1 MDMYEK
7 SLKMFLDEN
16 KVEKEN
22 TLVVLK
28 LPYQTYVPMVKLTNV
43 ISWTEQN
50 CLFTGTNGNDF
61 KFQEYYKVVE
71 YFANYTKARMGLA
84 MGVNNLVDIFDE
96 KYYHLSGGIL
106 ELLENY
112 SSDMKVFLYPM
123 LEKWNITTSKSKS
136 TS

>member
-7 SLKMFLDEN
+7 SLKMFLEEN

-28 LPYQTYVPMVKLTNV
+28 LHYQIYVPMVKLTNA
-43 ISWTEQN
+43 ISWTEPLCSLGQTVMISN
-50 CLFTGTNGNDF
+50 
-61 KFQEYYKVVE
+61 FQEYYKVVE

-96 KYYHLSGGIL
+96 KLSPFKWRNLGALEIIL
-106 ELLENY
+106 PRYEGFIQCLMRME
-112 SSDMKVFLYPM
+112 
-123 LEKWNITTSKSKS
+123 TSLPQKI
-136 TS
+136 